1 MMEIKAIDKNIS
13 TNNGNK
19 VSQVDNNTPTNINT
33 NYDLNPDDTNDFAE
47 LATIRSSIH
56 TKTSFVVEEV
66 KFHLSLLT
74 FVILAYHTR
83 YWIGKLSASYS
94 PSYVSSGTILWSNI
108 PACFLMGI
116 CQIIHIGELH
126 IPVTIGYC
134 GTLSS
139 YSAIINE
146 LFDHSTST
154 TYYPNR
160 AYGIMEF
167 LSVIVVELTSSMGSL
182 LIGTRFA
189 EEYLTS
195 KKMVSFLNKYVYPI
209 TYIFGIPI
217 TIVMI
222 VLSGVYSNFSREFLV
237 GSLFSIFGVY
247 LRFYLSKINPK
258 FTIPWGT
265 FIANQVAS
273 LIVAVLDLVLTS
285 RKNIVQSKNG
295 RRVLKGLSSGF
306 CSGLSTMSTFMAEGR
321 KIKLKFVLIYYFIT
335 IFTSYSIFII
345 ILGSYKWT
353 VGLN

>member
-1 MMEIKAIDKNIS
+1 
-13 TNNGNK
+13 
-19 VSQVDNNTPTNINT
+19 
-33 NYDLNPDDTNDFAE
+33 
-47 LATIRSSIH
+47 
-56 TKTSFVVEEV
+56 
-66 KFHLSLLT
+66 
-74 FVILAYHTR
+74 
-83 YWIGKLSASYS
+83 
-94 PSYVSSGTILWSNI
+94 
-108 PACFLMGI
+108 MGI
-116 CQIIHIGELH
+116 CQIINLGELH
-126 IPVTIGYC
+126 VPVTTGYC
-134 GTLSS
+134 GTFSS
-139 YSAIINE
+139 YSTMISE

-182 LIGTRFA
+182 LIGTRFS

-195 KKMVSFLNKYVYPI
+195 KTMISFLNKHVYPL
-209 TYIFGIPI
+209 TYTLGIPI

-237 GSLFSIFGVY
+237 GSLFSIFGAY

-265 FIANQVAS
+265 FIANQFAS

-285 RKNIVQSKNG
+285 RKNIVHSKNG
-295 RRVLKGLSSGF
+295 RLVLKGLSSGF
-306 CSGLSTMSTFMAEGR
+306 CGGLSTMSTFMAEGR
-321 KIKLKFVLIYYFIT
+321 KIKLTFVLIYYFIT
-335 IFTSYSIFII
+335 IFTSYSLFII